1 MPDPTVG
8 ELRYDKV
15 IIRKQGGNAELQIL
29 NSTRDVAGFLYN
41 LGDGLTEFREADGMG
56 GDDQVFIDP
65 YF

>member
-29 NSTRDVAGFLYN
+29 NATRAVAGYLYN
-41 LGDGLTEFREADGMG
+41 LGDGLTEFRELEGTG
-56 GDDQVFIDP
+56 GEDQVFIDAD
-65 YF
+65 F